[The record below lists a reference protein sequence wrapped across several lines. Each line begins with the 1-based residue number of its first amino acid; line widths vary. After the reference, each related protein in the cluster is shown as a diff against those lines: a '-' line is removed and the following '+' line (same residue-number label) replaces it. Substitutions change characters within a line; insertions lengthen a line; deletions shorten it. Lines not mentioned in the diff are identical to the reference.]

1 VLLFDECIPPAVVQA
16 LQLLEVECKDLREL
30 RRQRTPDG
38 EVVAIAKAESAVF
51 VTYDLDFTTP
61 ALLAEM
67 ARQGVCV
74 VMIRRPKGADLAQAA
89 EIILRQMRS
98 WRALCG
104 DEPTIISAGMR
115 SSRARAVSSLP
126 HMKSN
131 APRR

>member
-1 VLLFDECIPPAVVQA
+1 MLLFDECIPPALVKA
-16 LQLLEVECKDLREL
+16 LQLLEVDCKDLREL

-38 EVVAIAKAESAVF
+38 EIVAIAKAEGAVF

-74 VMIRRPKGADLAQAA
+74 VMIRRPKGADLARVA

-98 WRALCG
+98 WPGLCG
-104 DEPTIISAGMR
+104 GEPTIISSGIKG
-115 SSRARAVSSLP
+115 SRARLVSSLP
-126 HMKSN
+126 HLKSA
-131 APRR
+131 APR